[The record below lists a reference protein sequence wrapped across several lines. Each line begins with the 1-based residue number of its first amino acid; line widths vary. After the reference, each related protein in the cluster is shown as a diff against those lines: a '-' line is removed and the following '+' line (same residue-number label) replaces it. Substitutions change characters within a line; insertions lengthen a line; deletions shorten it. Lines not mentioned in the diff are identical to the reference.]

1 MKLFH
6 KMADSAVPVHVI
18 KLIINWYANI
28 VSVVRWGGRYPSQF
42 ITRSG
47 VRQGGVLFNMY
58 VDRLIESLEASD
70 LGCHF
75 YGVYVGCLLYAED
88 IILLS
93 ASVVNLQKMLDI
105 CYTNGC
111 LLDIIFNAKKSSLFL
126 VGNSHSMFSN
136 GLTYIGGDN
145 ISWCEKLKYLGI
157 MFKSGKHLM
166 CEFDLCI
173 RRFYTAANSIYAN
186 TRFASEMS
194 KLQLIESFCLPSCFL
209 MDVKYCILVHSN
221 LVNCMLAG
229 IMPTE
234 KCLR

>member
-1 MKLFH
+1 MFT
-6 KMADSAVPVHVI
+6 
-18 KLIINWYANI
+18 WYHI
-28 VSVVRWGGRYPSQF
+28 QCQEVFTV
-42 ITRSG
+42 
-47 VRQGGVLFNMY
+47 
-58 VDRLIESLEASD
+58 
-70 LGCHF
+70 
-75 YGVYVGCLLYAED
+75 
-88 IILLS
+88 
-93 ASVVNLQKMLDI
+93 
-105 CYTNGC
+105 
-111 LLDIIFNAKKSSLFL
+111 L
-126 VGNSHSMFSN
+126 VGNSHSIFSN

-173 RRFYTAANSIYAN
+173 RRFYTAAKSIYDN
-186 TRFASEMS
+186 NRFASEMS

-234 KCLR
+234 KMFKMNQWESVKLLQWFCGRLDFKHILVQRKLIFLDVFWS